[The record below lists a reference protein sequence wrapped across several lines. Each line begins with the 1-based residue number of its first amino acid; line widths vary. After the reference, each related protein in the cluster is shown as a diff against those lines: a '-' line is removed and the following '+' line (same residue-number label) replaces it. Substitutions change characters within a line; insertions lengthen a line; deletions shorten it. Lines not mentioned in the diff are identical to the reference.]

1 MRSLI
6 LHKTMLICAVWTI
19 AFNFNDIVDKM
30 LMDLT
35 LNWLR

>member
-6 LHKTMLICAVWTI
+6 LHVTMLICAVWPI